1 MEELQLEI
9 LPQPNDETC
18 GPTCLHALYKY
29 YGEEIDLNQLISEI
43 PALETGGTL
52 AVILGTHALERGYDA
67 TIYTYNLTVFDPTWF
82 RPGIDISEKLRQ
94 QIKVKQDEKL
104 YWATQAYLKFLEQGG
119 ELKFEELNAR
129 LIKNYL
135 QQDFP
140 IITGLS
146 ATYLYQSAREI
157 NNTPDDIRGTSMGH
171 FVVLTGYDSKNDK
184 VLISDPY
191 LPNPYS
197 GTQKY
202 HVSIDRVLNAILLGV
217 LTYDANMLVIHKKKV
232 KEGEHESIGCE

>member
-1 MEELQLEI
+1 MNMEELQLEI

-18 GPTCLHALYKY
+18 GPTCLHALYKF
-29 YGEEIDLNQLISEI
+29 YGDEVDLDLLISEI

-52 AVILGTHALERGYDA
+52 AVILGTHALEKGYAA
-67 TIYTYNLTVFDPTWF
+67 TIYTYNLHVFDPSWF
-82 RPGIDISEKLRQ
+82 HPGVDICEKLRL
-94 QIKVKQDEKL
+94 QIQIKQDEKL
-104 YWATQAYLKFLEQGG
+104 YWATQAYLRFLELGG
-119 ELKFEELNAR
+119 ELKFEELNGK
-129 LIKNYL
+129 LVKKYL
-135 QQDFP
+135 QRNQP

-146 ATYLYQSAREI
+146 ATYLYQSPREI
-157 NNTPDDIRGTSMGH
+157 NNHPDDIRGTSMGH

-184 VLISDPY
+184 VLVSDPY

-217 LTYDANMLVIHKKKV
+217 ITYDANMLVIHKKKE
-232 KEGEHESIGCE
+232 KEGDA